1 MIEPLIKRSKTGFDE
16 TVKDLENLISENGF
30 VHMLTKDI
38 DKVIKDGFNL
48 KEYSRYTIILACSPE
63 FAKAALDVTKSAGLL
78 FPCSFTVY
86 EEDSKVFIG
95 HISTMKMT
103 VELGLAAYKD
113 MRPVIEETAKAV
125 NSIWEML

>member
-1 MIEPLIKRSKTGFDE
+1 MIEPIIKQSKLGFDE
-16 TVKDLENLISENGF
+16 TVNSLENLIAKEGF

-38 DKVIKDGFNL
+38 DKVIKDGFDL
-48 KEYSRYTIILACSPE
+48 KEYSRYTIILACSPG

-86 EEDSKVFIG
+86 EEDKHVFIG

-113 MRPVIEETAKAV
+113 MRPVIEATAKAV
-125 NSIWEML
+125 NHIWEKL